1 VENENL
7 RSGNITTGS
16 GQSAAMVQQLEKKL
30 LAQQE
35 ELTELHKRKGE
46 NSQNIID
53 LNEQLKVQQKTL
65 ATKETKLAEQISMNA
80 SLKAEVQMLT
90 SSIHEL
96 KGLNSILR
104 DEHTAL
110 QLAFQSLEDKLRKSM
125 DENRQLVDRLIKY
138 KAKDAEKMNEENET
152 FLK

>member
-1 VENENL
+1 
-7 RSGNITTGS
+7 
-16 GQSAAMVQQLEKKL
+16 LEKKL

-35 ELTELHKRKGE
+35 ELTDLHKRKGE

-53 LNEQLKVQQKTL
+53 LNQKLTDQQKVL
-65 ATKETKLAEQISMNA
+65 NDKETKLAEQISINT

-110 QLAFQSLEDKLRKSM
+110 MLAFQSLEDKLRKSI

-138 KAKDAEKMNEENET
+138 KAKDADKMNEENET
-152 FLK
+152 YLK

>member
-1 VENENL
+1 
-7 RSGNITTGS
+7 
-16 GQSAAMVQQLEKKL
+16 MVQQLEKKL
-30 LAQQE
+30 LTQQE

-65 ATKETKLAEQISMNA
+65 AAKETQLAEQISMNA
-80 SLKAEVQMLT
+80 SLKAEVQMFT
-90 SSIHEL
+90 SSIQEL

-138 KAKDAEKMNEENET
+138 KAKDAEKMNEENES